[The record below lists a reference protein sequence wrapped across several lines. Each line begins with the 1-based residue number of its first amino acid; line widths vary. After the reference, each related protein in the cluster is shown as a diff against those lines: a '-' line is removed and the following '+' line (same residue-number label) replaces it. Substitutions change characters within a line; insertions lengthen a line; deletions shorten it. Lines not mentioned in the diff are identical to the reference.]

1 MYKRLYIFSRKKWAR
16 ISTLIWILTEGST
29 THIHL
34 IAKIRNKTDR
44 DNHSCGIFVDF
55 RKAFDTVDHHILSI
69 NLERYGIRG
78 SSKKALILFSATE
91 NSLFQ

>member
-44 DNHSCGIFVDF
+44 DNNSCGIFVDF